1 MTEISPTGRPNPR
14 LRQSAGDM
22 VRSLALVL
30 GVVAVI
36 LIVTLR
42 PQPDAVKVIDYQSE
56 LSVARAQAGY
66 AVLAPV
72 GLGADWRATS
82 VRWQPTPGSTPDKAW
97 HLGFVTPDDAYA
109 QLGQSNTTNV
119 NYLPEQTDRGQLTG
133 VVTLG
138 GFDWQRYISK
148 SGQQSLVRIDRG
160 VTIVVTGTAD
170 WAALELFAAS
180 LRG

>member
-1 MTEISPTGRPNPR
+1 M
-14 LRQSAGDM
+14 
-22 VRSLALVL
+22 
-30 GVVAVI
+30 
-36 LIVTLR
+36 
-42 PQPDAVKVIDYQSE
+42 
-56 LSVARAQAGY
+56 
-66 AVLAPV
+66 
-72 GLGADWRATS
+72 
-82 VRWQPTPGSTPDKAW
+82 
-97 HLGFVTPDDAYA
+97 TPDDAYA

-148 SGQQSLVRIDRG
+148 SGQHSLVRIDRG

-170 WAALELFAAS
+170 WAALEVFAAS